1 MLRFVTVAALC
12 MGALISSQGNAF
24 ARGGSYGGHSSSG
37 GYLSGTGSNSSSHY
51 SSGYTTRNGT
61 SIAPYHATNPNST
74 RTDNYE
80 ARGNYNPYKGTY
92 GNRLVD
98 R

>member
-1 MLRFVTVAALC
+1 MLRFVAVAALC
-12 MGALISSQGNAF
+12 MGALISSQSDAL
-24 ARGGSYGGHSSSG
+24 ARGGSYGGHSSSR
-37 GYLSGTGSNSSSHY
+37 GYLSGTGSNSSSHS
-51 SSGYTTRNGT
+51 SSGYRNHSGT
-61 SIAPYHATNPNST
+61 YVAPYHATNPNST
-74 RTDNYE
+74 RMDNYE